1 MERVKHGE
9 SFPKDSPSLLQAQEE
24 TPGLISTKLKLPV
37 RLYNFKL

>member
-9 SFPKDSPSLLQAQEE
+9 NFPEASPSLLQAQEE
-24 TPGLISTKLKLPV
+24 TPGLASTELKLPV